1 LLLSRQTARQ
11 NLLKF
16 IEWTKPDYRPAP
28 HHQTICDALEAIER
42 RDIDRLAV
50 FVPPRHGK
58 SEIASRRFP
67 AWYLGRNP
75 KAQIICASYNSELA
89 SDFGRAVRNIFNE
102 EEFRALFPV
111 TLAQDSQAANRW
123 HTSEGGVY
131 VAVGIG
137 GTATGRGA
145 DIALIDDP
153 VKDAA
158 DAASETMRNSAWDWY
173 ISVLRTRLQP
183 RAAQVLIQTRWHEDD
198 LAGRILSGPE
208 GKRWHVIEL
217 PAIKGGEA
225 LWPEAY
231 PVEELEAIRSLD
243 PRRFSALYQQTPQP
257 EEGTF
262 FQRDWFKWYDPESLP
277 TMNTYTTADFAVTEG
292 AGDYTEIGTHGVGV
306 NGDLYLGLSWY
317 AAQSSADVWIEQ
329 LLAQIK
335 RHSPFAFFGETGPI
349 RRAIEPILTR
359 RMRETKTFCRMEW
372 ISRSRDKA
380 TMARPLQ
387 ARAAMGKV
395 FLPENEIG
403 HRLLGQLLSFPAGLH
418 DDAVDCAGLIALAI
432 DQAHPATVAN
442 VPVKS
447 KVFDRWDRVFENSDE
462 VDSWKTA

>member
-1 LLLSRQTARQ
+1 
-11 NLLKF
+11 
-16 IEWTKPDYRPAP
+16 
-28 HHQTICDALEAIER
+28 
-42 RDIDRLAV
+42 
-50 FVPPRHGK
+50 
-58 SEIASRRFP
+58 
-67 AWYLGRNP
+67 
-75 KAQIICASYNSELA
+75 
-89 SDFGRAVRNIFNE
+89 
-102 EEFRALFPV
+102 
-111 TLAQDSQAANRW
+111 
-123 HTSEGGVY
+123 
-131 VAVGIG
+131 
-137 GTATGRGA
+137 
-145 DIALIDDP
+145 
-153 VKDAA
+153 
-158 DAASETMRNSAWDWY
+158 
-173 ISVLRTRLQP
+173 
-183 RAAQVLIQTRWHEDD
+183 
-198 LAGRILSGPE
+198 
-208 GKRWHVIEL
+208 
-217 PAIKGGEA
+217 
-225 LWPEAY
+225 
-231 PVEELEAIRSLD
+231 
-243 PRRFSALYQQTPQP
+243 
-257 EEGTF
+257 
-262 FQRDWFKWYDPESLP
+262 
-277 TMNTYTTADFAVTEG
+277 
-292 AGDYTEIGTHGVGV
+292 VGV